1 MEVKERFRLEGNP
14 DHPGVQGLLGFG
26 ANGVGVRMVQR
37 NTVDLDQS
45 CSSTPRLSLASLWIS
60 NKTVGETVQT
70 YVLSSK
76 LDSATLLSCCL
87 WHLEILHPKYPDLHD
102 SLRSKTKNRTVGSQL
117 AMYIETLSS
126 V

>member
-1 MEVKERFRLEGNP
+1 
-14 DHPGVQGLLGFG
+14 
-26 ANGVGVRMVQR
+26 MVQR
-37 NTVDLDQS
+37 NTVDLDQKLFLNS
-45 CSSTPRLSLASLWIS
+45 QVRSLASLWIS